1 MLLIYV
7 LAGTIAQLID
17 GSIGMG
23 FGLTS
28 ASLLTI
34 AGATPAAASA
44 AIHTAKIGTGL
55 ASGAAHWK
63 LGNVDLRLTLRIGIP
78 GAIGAGVGALFLSE
92 VALASAKPL
101 TSAVLLVLG
110 AHILARTR
118 MPRSTSSGRGG
129 STRWFHPLLG
139 MIAGVVDATG
149 GGGWGPVT
157 IPALLLG
164 GESPRKVVGSVSAS
178 EILVALS
185 ATAGFIV
192 GIGEIDWRTAGAL
205 MLGGVLIAPFAAKL
219 SARIEPGKFT
229 QVIGIGVIAINV
241 VNLLKAG
248 VPPILLTGALTV
260 LGVIGFALTSAQ
272 QRTAETVEP
281 ATSNETVSEVCQPH

>member
-1 MLLIYV
+1 MLLVYV
-7 LAGTIAQLID
+7 LVGTVAQLID

-28 ASLLTI
+28 ASLLAI

-44 AIHTAKIGTGL
+44 AIHTAKIGTGI

-63 LGNVDLRLTLRIGIP
+63 LGNVDLRLTLRIGVP
-78 GAIGAGVGALFLSE
+78 GAIGAGIGAAFLSE
-92 VALASAKPL
+92 VALGSARPL
-101 TSAVLLVLG
+101 TSGILLLLG
-110 AHILARTR
+110 VHILVRTR
-118 MPRSTSSGRGG
+118 MPRRATRATPGRAG
-129 STRWFHPLLG
+129 WFHPLLG
-139 MIAGVVDATG
+139 MVAGVVDVTG

-157 IPALLLG
+157 TPALLLG
-164 GESPRKVVGSVSAS
+164 GESPRKVVGSVSAA
-178 EILVALS
+178 ELLVALS

-229 QVIGIGVIAINV
+229 QMIGIGVIVLNV
-241 VNLLKAG
+241 VTLLKAG
-248 VPPILLTGALTV
+248 VSPILLAGALTA
-260 LGVIGFALTSAQ
+260 LGGIGFALIST
-272 QRTAETVEP
+272 RKRRMTATEP
-281 ATSNETVSEVCQPH
+281 AIKNEAHIALQERR